1 MHGPDTQ
8 KHFLFVLK
16 PTCGEQVGIGLAIVS
31 NALISVSLNV
41 QKYAHNKN
49 EALGELR
56 KPYHKIPIW
65 W

>member
-1 MHGPDTQ
+1 MFRPDTGST
-8 KHFLFVLK
+8 FLLFSNPV
-16 PTCGEQVGIGLAIVS
+16 CGEQVGIGLAIFS

-49 EALGELR
+49 EALGDLR
-56 KPYHKIPIW
+56 KPYHKIPVW